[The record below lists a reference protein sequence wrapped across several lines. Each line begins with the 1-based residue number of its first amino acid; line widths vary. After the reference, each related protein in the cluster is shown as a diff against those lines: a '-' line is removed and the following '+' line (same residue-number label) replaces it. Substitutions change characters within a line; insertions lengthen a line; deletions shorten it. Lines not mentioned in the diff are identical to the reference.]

1 MAVGSIGTHAIG
13 DVCGGNLGANHVVEE
28 NVSQGLLAFGGVKGG
43 KVDAGVSKGLVGWG
57 KDGEGS
63 GALQGGEEIGLDDGS
78 DQRAVDAG

>member
-13 DVCGGNLGANHVVEE
+13 DVSGGNFCANNVVEE
-28 NVSQGLLAFGGVKGG
+28 NVGEGLLAFGGVEGSE
-43 KVDAGVSKGLVGWG
+43 VDAGVSKSLVGWG

-63 GALQGGEEIGLDDGS
+63 GPLQRGEEIGLDDGS